1 MRRQSVEDAM
11 FRRMFTQCLTDYR
24 TRIRYCCA
32 HDMYFLVTMSM
43 CVVCDRRAS
52 LQTHFTHRIV
62 LADRLRELKALSRE
76 KRTARAQQQQQAA
89 AELETYLSGNIEMLN
104 VALDQQRGALHQE
117 DVMEV
122 LPREW
127 LIVRNGHSLKSS

>member
-11 FRRMFTQCLTDYR
+11 FRRMFTQCLADYR
-24 TRIRYCCA
+24 TRIRYCGA
-32 HDMYFLVTMSM
+32 HDMYLFVIQSM
-43 CVVCDRRAS
+43 CVVCNRRS
-52 LQTHFTHRIV
+52 SSQTCFTHRIA
-62 LADRLRELKALSRE
+62 LADWLRELKALSRE

-104 VALDQQRGALHQE
+104 AALDQQRGALHQE
-117 DVMEV
+117 DVTEV

-127 LIVRNGHSLKSS
+127 LIVHSGGALKSS